1 VLPALDEDWQALYPA
16 LDVATALNSQTERP
30 DSTTDLNMA
39 WAALVALRDIVATS
53 LAVANN
59 WSEYYIALALCALRA
74 VCQAELGIR
83 ERRFMFLLSALAVA
97 QLDQHHD
104 IDRDSES

>member
-1 VLPALDEDWQALYPA
+1 
-16 LDVATALNSQTERP
+16 
-30 DSTTDLNMA
+30 MA

-74 VCQAELGIR
+74 VCQNELGIR